1 MMAYAAQ
8 HKHSLEGY
16 PNAERITNDELLTL
30 GVDVLVPAAKESQIT
45 GQNAAR
51 IRQESLQRGRMV
63 LPPLRPTEF

>member
-8 HKHSLEGY
+8 HKSSLEGY

-51 IRQESLQRGRMV
+51 IKARIIAEGRMV